1 MTHYL
6 NIHLLPDPELPSHV
20 LMAALFNKAHHA
32 LTGMNATAIGITF
45 PEYRKDPAWLGTQF
59 RMVGSINALQIMLER
74 PWLGALR
81 DYVRIGAIIQIPENV
96 EHRNL
101 RRVQV
106 KSSAARLRRRQM
118 KRHDLNET
126 DALLQIPDGVTEQ
139 LNLPYIQM
147 RSGSS
152 GQSFRLFLDLSEPQ
166 TSVNQGAFNTYGLST
181 TLTIPWF

>member
-1 MTHYL
+1 
-6 NIHLLPDPELPSHV
+6 
-20 LMAALFNKAHHA
+20 
-32 LTGMNATAIGITF
+32 
-45 PEYRKDPAWLGTQF
+45 
-59 RMVGSINALQIMLER
+59 
-74 PWLGALR
+74 
-81 DYVRIGAIIQIPENV
+81 
-96 EHRNL
+96 
-101 RRVQV
+101 
-106 KSSAARLRRRQM
+106 M

-166 TSVNQGAFNTYGLST
+166 TSVNQGAFNTYGLSA